1 MRKVFEMLKER
12 GYVYQATNK
21 DNISIISVGGLGYK
35 NFVYIAEILD
45 KEMVVITDND
55 KNEEKIKEM
64 LNSDEPKTFY
74 LGIDPTA
81 DSLHIGH
88 FFALTMV
95 RRLQKLGHHPIIL
108 IGGATALIGDP
119 SGKKDMR
126 KMLSK
131 EQVEHNK
138 AEVKELVKRFV
149 DVDGDNPAL
158 ILDNSEW
165 INPQSYIDFMRNIGV
180 HFNVNKM
187 LATDCYKN
195 RLEEGGLTFLEMGYM
210 LMQAFDFVHL
220 NETYGCVL
228 EIGGSDQWANM
239 VAGADLARKIDFA
252 NGKEDRGL
260 QALTCPLLI
269 KADGEKMGK
278 TASGTL
284 WISREKTTVYDF
296 YQMFM
301 NSYDEDVERLLS
313 FFSDY
318 EIEDIKRMCK
328 EDIRNAKKIMAFEV
342 TKLVHGEEEALKVQQ
357 ASEEIFSNKGNSQ
370 NTDTI
375 ELSKDVLNNN
385 SNVIDV
391 LMLSGIFESKSETK
405 RLIEQNGV
413 SINGEKV
420 KSIDMIITEDMLE
433 DNALLIQKGKKKFI
447 KMLFV

>member
-12 GYVYQATNK
+12 GYVYQAT
-21 DNISIISVGGLGYK
+21 
-35 NFVYIAEILD
+35 
-45 KEMVVITDND
+45 
-55 KNEEKIKEM
+55 NEEKIKEM

-74 LGIDPTA
+74 LGIDSTA

>member
-12 GYVYQATNK
+12 GYVYQAT
-21 DNISIISVGGLGYK
+21 
-35 NFVYIAEILD
+35 
-45 KEMVVITDND
+45 
-55 KNEEKIKEM
+55 NEEKIKEM

-81 DSLHIGH
+81 DSLHVGH

-126 KMLSK
+126 KMLTK

-220 NETYGCVL
+220 NEAYECVL

-391 LMLSGIFESKSETK
+391 LMLSGIFDSKSETK

-420 KSIDMIITEDMLE
+420 KSIDMIVTEDMLE

>member
-12 GYVYQATNK
+12 GYVYQAT
-21 DNISIISVGGLGYK
+21 
-35 NFVYIAEILD
+35 
-45 KEMVVITDND
+45 
-55 KNEEKIKEM
+55 NEEKIKEM

-126 KMLSK
+126 KMLIK

-220 NETYGCVL
+220 NEAYKCVL

-420 KSIDMIITEDMLE
+420 KSIDMIVTEDMLE
-433 DNALLIQKGKKKFI
+433 DNALLIQKGKKRFI